1 MSLTIPYN
9 HIHINKHLF
18 KRCFFLKTPR
28 VMSFTKALRG
38 VLTPGVELLELMFI
52 LLSRIIPNILL
63 PLEHSF

>member
-1 MSLTIPYN
+1 
-9 HIHINKHLF
+9 
-18 KRCFFLKTPR
+18 
-28 VMSFTKALRG
+28 MSFTKALRG